1 MIIYIEQKKI
11 NNLSISNISS
21 KLINKENFKSNNLA
35 EFIEEKEKEIE
46 EKIYFNNIL
55 PDESNN
61 NNQYYSSFSIK
72 ILLYSEISV
81 RFNDCK
87 IILLYNLLKKL
98 YDNRMGMQVNNW

>member
-1 MIIYIEQKKI
+1 MIIYIEQKNI
-11 NNLSISNISS
+11 NNLNISNISS

-35 EFIEEKEKEIE
+35 EFIEEKEIG
-46 EKIYFNNIL
+46 EKINFNNIS

-87 IILLYNLLKKL
+87 IILLYNLLIKIIW
-98 YDNRMGMQVNNW
+98 Q

>member
-35 EFIEEKEKEIE
+35 EFIEEKEKEIG
-46 EKIYFNNIL
+46 EKINFNNIS

-87 IILLYNLLKKL
+87 IILLYNLLIKIVW
-98 YDNRMGMQVNNW
+98 Q